1 MYEIDVEI
9 VGTATLLQNR
19 YSVKDNGDRTATTT
33 EKDWSQS
40 WRKALY
46 TKNGNVVQPSE
57 HILGA
62 MKKAATA
69 FKIQGKR
76 GKTFK
81 DAINSFVNIEPEY
94 ISHGVP
100 VPVELTEDADQTI
113 YVDIR
118 PVVRPGRIRVTCYR
132 PALKEGWKLDFKI
145 ICIDDG
151 LPLTVLQD
159 ILVLAGKTIGI
170 GDFRPRFG
178 RFMVSRFEVSKN

>member
-1 MYEIDVEI
+1 MYEVDVEI
-9 VGTATLLQNR
+9 VGVSTLLQNR
-19 YSVKDNGDRTATTT
+19 YSIEDNGERKITT

-46 TKNGNVVQPSE
+46 TKNGNVAQPSG

-62 MKKAATA
+62 MTKAATS

-81 DAINSFVNIEPEY
+81 DAINAFVAIEPEY
-94 ISHGVP
+94 ISHGISVP
-100 VPVELTEDADQTI
+100 TELTEDADQAI
-113 YVDIR
+113 YLDIR
-118 PVVRPGRIRVTCYR
+118 PVVRGRARVIGYR
-132 PALKEGWKLDFKI
+132 PALKEGWKLNFKI

-159 ILVLAGKTIGI
+159 ILVLAGKVIGI